1 MASSLRPHP
10 PEHHGPSHA
19 ADLARS
25 DSLDRPVGRLPG
37 PQQRWGTRRANPLAG
52 VAPTGRFGGDVA
64 LGASCFLCVYLWVM
78 IRRTIFQFFFTYLLG
93 FGPAFAALQEN
104 GTEEG
109 GLSDTNAFA
118 LPELQHSQKGNDY
131 YQAGTL

>member
-78 IRRTIFQFFFTYLLG
+78 IRLYIALASQFTHNSTSIL
-93 FGPAFAALQEN
+93 PIVLQLP
-104 GTEEG
+104 
-109 GLSDTNAFA
+109 GL
-118 LPELQHSQKGNDY
+118 
-131 YQAGTL
+131 